1 MELPRQ
7 GKMLTKYER
16 VQILATRVKQLNA
29 GAEAA
34 VAVTAGDTTY
44 AIAVRELELD
54 CMPICQQH
62 FVADKQTQDARPSP
76 S

>member
-1 MELPRQ
+1 
-7 GKMLTKYER
+7 MLSKYER

-54 CMPICQQH
+54 CMPIQLCQH
-62 FVADKQTQDARPSP
+62 FVADKQTQDERPSQ